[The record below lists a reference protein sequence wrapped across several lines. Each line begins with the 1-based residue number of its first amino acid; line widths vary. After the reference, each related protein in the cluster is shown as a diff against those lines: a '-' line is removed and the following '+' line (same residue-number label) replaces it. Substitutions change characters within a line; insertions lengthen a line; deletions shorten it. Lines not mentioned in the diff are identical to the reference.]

1 MSPILPEE
9 LTHSVGFERAK
20 VPPVVSTKPSSDKVA
35 AARSKF
41 EQTMKSDVHSAK
53 SNDIVYNQKPKVI
66 DELPESVLEDTNND
80 TDHMDT
86 ITVHCCERKQGF
98 VQDNLDAK
106 HNDKD
111 DNDADEFSKNRQNS
125 ESTLED
131 SYETTEEEPNNEI
144 SGNDCDIDEESDG
157 NLNDTGADTSGLAE
171 EAVTSALDTV
181 VKQEMDHLETL
192 KQGDNH
198 EQQNSEDSD
207 QSDEIVDVVDRRS
220 PVVCRDEVLDADD
233 EDGDDIDG
241 FESRSDLVST
251 LESES
256 GASSL
261 INAYQQ
267 CLENALDENGNEDDD
282 FSDGE
287 ELPELPKSQ
296 IPDVI
301 PSNLSFESDIMQSH
315 DSGKQNMVDVSAA
328 IEEETET
335 FKSAEENYER
345 PDDTFDEEE
354 KMNSYEDENEDLKAA
369 NNEEFASRVGDT
381 EAS

>member
-66 DELPESVLEDTNND
+66 DELPESVLEDANYD

-86 ITVHCCERKQGF
+86 NTVDGCERKQGF

-144 SGNDCDIDEESDG
+144 PGNDCDIDEESDG

-198 EQQNSEDSD
+198 EQRVSDDSD

-220 PVVCRDEVLDADD
+220 PGVCREEVLDADD

-241 FESRSDLVST
+241 FESRSDMVST

-267 CLENALDENGNEDDD
+267 CLENALDENGDEDDD

-315 DSGKQNMVDVSAA
+315 DSGKQNIVDVSAA

-335 FKSAEENYER
+335 FKSAEENYGR